1 MSPSANQ
8 LPPGKDGPR
17 LKPTHGHWGQR
28 KRRLRRVA
36 WVLIGLALAGLVI
49 GVAIYKTTRPEIRK
63 PGEKLDD
70 ITERLSRGLP
80 EDAPEPRFTDV
91 TVEAGLGEFA
101 SFVGERSSQLPE
113 DMGSGVAWGDFDN
126 DGDDDAFLVSAGGA
140 LTLSPEQWASS
151 QLYENLGDGTFR
163 LVETFPEL
171 RISGM
176 GASWGDYDDDGWLDL
191 IVTGY
196 RSLLL
201 FRNQAGRFVRDA
213 AIPELDGYW
222 AGAAWGDFDND
233 RDLDLYICGYV
244 VYVEDANAAG
254 GATEQYGTSVPYTL
268 NPASF
273 EPERNLLFQNNNDG
287 TFTEVAQLWGVSNP
301 GGRSLGAL
309 WQDFDDDGRLDLYV
323 ANDISDNALY
333 LNRGETFEDVSLA
346 AWVADYRGAMGL
358 ATGDWNRDGDDDLF
372 VTHWV
377 AQENALYDSRLV
389 DFQRARQA
397 DSAAPQTDAP
407 TPSVQLSFSDMAA
420 PLGLGQIALQS
431 VGWGTEFVDFDQD
444 GWLDLIVANGSTLE
458 TETTPRGLK
467 PQATMFLWN
476 RRGEYFHDLAPL
488 NEIFSTPRVSR
499 GLAISDYDQDG
510 DQDILIMDLYE
521 GVRLLRNDMA
531 AGSWLQVRLRSVGGQ
546 GETTARG
553 EGSKIVAGVGTV
565 DLRRTATGG
574 SYLSQSTRTLHFGL
588 GQVGRVERIEVRW
601 HGGEAQTFGA
611 LEANA
616 AWELTEGNPEP
627 QRIAYKP
634 VGSGA
639 IPSGSETE
647 QTDRERVVAFW
658 EKQRAGMDAFKIE
671 QDIPKAAGLFA
682 QALEL
687 NPEHEDSRYYLANC
701 LAVQGEIDEAMMHL
715 EKLMGINPMSHRAY
729 KQWGIIRAMTAES
742 PADFE
747 AANQALERSLEINKE
762 ETGTILVLGELAL
775 MQGDNDLALQR
786 LEWNTNTNPRST
798 GGFFLQGYMNWLRG
812 DTEASVGFLQ
822 KAQDTRGEDW
832 KPEGTVAEGDV
843 ASRMHK
849 EVSPLSVYWEQWDGT
864 LDPAQAFQPLADY
877 LTQDHA
883 WK

>member
-1 MSPSANQ
+1 MDQP
-8 LPPGKDGPR
+8 PPGDEKRR
-17 LKPTHGHWGQR
+17 LKPTSGHWGRR

-36 WVLIGLALAGLVI
+36 WVLIGVALAALSI
-49 GVAIYKTTRPEIRK
+49 GVAIYYATRPEVRR

-80 EDAPEPRFTDV
+80 EDAPEPLFTDV
-91 TVEAGLGEFA
+91 TAEAGLGEFV
-101 SFVGERSSQLPE
+101 SFVGQRSSQLPE

-140 LTLSPEQWASS
+140 LTLSPDQWAPS

-163 LVETFPEL
+163 QNEAFPEL

-176 GASWGDYDDDGWLDL
+176 AASWGDYNDDGWPDL
-191 IVTGY
+191 VVTGY
-196 RSLLL
+196 QSLLL
-201 FRNQAGRFVRDA
+201 FRNVEGRLVRDEA
-213 AIPELDGYW
+213 LPELEGYW

-233 RDLDLYICGYV
+233 RDLDLYVCGYV

-273 EPERNLLFQNNNDG
+273 EPERNLLFQNNGDG
-287 TFTEVAQLWGVSNP
+287 SFTDVAQLWGVSNP

-323 ANDISDNALY
+323 ANDISDNALF
-333 LNRGETFEDVSLA
+333 LNQGETFEDVSLA

-389 DFQRARQA
+389 DFQRARQD
-397 DSAAPQTDAP
+397 DSPAGPSGSPAPP
-407 TPSVQLSFSDMAA
+407 VQLSFSDMAA

-444 GWLDLIVANGSTLE
+444 GFLDLIVANGSTLE
-458 TETTPRGLK
+458 TEEVPRGLK

-476 RRGEYFHDLAPL
+476 RQGEYFHDLAPL
-488 NEIFSTPRVSR
+488 NEVFSTPRVSR
-499 GLAISDYDQDG
+499 GLAVSDYDQDG

-521 GVRLLRNDMA
+521 GVRLLRNDMSSEA
-531 AGSWLQVRLRSVGGQ
+531 WLQIRLRSKGGTNELT
-546 GETTARG
+546 GRG
-553 EGSKIVAGVGTV
+553 EGSKVLVRVGEEV
-565 DLRRTATGG
+565 LRRTAAGG

-588 GQVGRVERIEVRW
+588 GQADRVSSIEVRW
-601 HGGEAQTFGA
+601 HGGETQLFDG
-611 LEANA
+611 LDVNSV
-616 AWELTEGNPEP
+616 WELTEGNPEP
-627 QRIAYKP
+627 RRVARNP
-634 VGSGA
+634 AAASATSPDSGA
-639 IPSGSETE
+639 EM
-647 QTDRERVVAFW
+647 TDRERVLAFW

-671 QDIPKAAGLFA
+671 QDIPKATALFA

-701 LAVQGEIDEAMMHL
+701 LAVQGEIDEAMAHL
-715 EKLMGINPMSHRAY
+715 EKLMEINPMSHRAY
-729 KQWGIIRAMTAES
+729 KQWGIMRAMTADS
-742 PADFE
+742 PEDLE

-775 MQGDNDLALQR
+775 MQGDDDLALQR
-786 LEWNTNTNPRST
+786 FEWNTGTNPRST
-798 GGFFLQGYMNWLRG
+798 GGFFLQGYLAWRRG
-812 DTEASVGFLQ
+812 DSEDSADLLQ

-843 ASRMHK
+843 ASRMHQ

-864 LDPAQAFQPLADY
+864 LDPDQAFQPLVEY
-877 LTQDHA
+877 LAQDHP

>member
-8 LPPGKDGPR
+8 LPTGDDGPR

-49 GVAIYKTTRPEIRK
+49 GVAIYQATRPEVRK

-163 LVETFPEL
+163 PVEAFPEL

-176 GASWGDYDDDGWLDL
+176 GASWGDYNDDGWLDL

-273 EPERNLLFQNNNDG
+273 EPERNLLFQNNSDG

-377 AQENALYDSRLV
+377 AQENALYDSRLM

-397 DSAAPQTDAP
+397 ESEALRTDAP
-407 TPSVQLSFSDMAA
+407 SPSVQLSFSDMAA

-510 DQDILIMDLYE
+510 DQDILIMDLYA

-531 AGSWLQVRLRSVGGQ
+531 DGSWLQVRLRSVDGQ
-546 GETTARG
+546 GETTGRG
-553 EGSKIVAGVGTV
+553 EGSKIVAGVGSV

-574 SYLSQSTRTLHFGL
+574 SYLSQSTRALHFGL
-588 GQVGRVERIEVRW
+588 GQVNRVERLEVRW
-601 HGGEAQTFGA
+601 HGGEVQTFEG
-611 LEANA
+611 LQTNA

-627 QRIAYKP
+627 QRIADYAAP
-634 VGSGA
+634 AS
-639 IPSGSETE
+639 PSSSPSNAEM
-647 QTDRERVVAFW
+647 TDRERVLAFW
-658 EKQRAGMDAFKIE
+658 ETQRAGMDAFKIE

-701 LAVQGEIDEAMMHL
+701 LAVQGEIDEALMHL
-715 EKLMGINPMSHRAY
+715 ERLMEINPMSHRAY
-729 KQWGIIRAMTAES
+729 KQWGIMRAMTAES
-742 PADFE
+742 PQELE

-775 MQGDNDLALQR
+775 MRGDNDLALQR
-786 LEWNTNTNPRST
+786 LEWNTGTNPRST
-798 GGFFLQGYMNWLRG
+798 GGFFLQGYVAWLRG
-812 DTEASVGFLQ
+812 DAEASVSLLQ

-843 ASRMHK
+843 TSRMHK
-849 EVSPLSVYWEQWDGT
+849 EVSPLSIYWEQWDGT
-864 LDPAQAFQPLADY
+864 LDPDQAFQPLATY
-877 LTQDHA
+877 LTQDQP